1 LFLFL
6 TALVLRIKYVKNNS
20 NLLAVNE
27 RKAVKLAKKQ
37 LILAE
42 KQLKLNNKDAFYTEI
57 LLALNNYLNNKLGI
71 KIAENTRE
79 NIKQTLLIKK
89 VDETKIITLLQIIDT
104 CEFAKYA
111 PGTVSG
117 ELNKVYGNTIQLI
130 TAIEEQLNKKG

>member
-1 LFLFL
+1 M
-6 TALVLRIKYVKNNS
+6 
-20 NLLAVNE
+20 
-27 RKAVKLAKKQ
+27 
-37 LILAE
+37 
-42 KQLKLNNKDAFYTEI
+42 KLNNKDAFYTEI

>member
-1 LFLFL
+1 
-6 TALVLRIKYVKNNS
+6 
-20 NLLAVNE
+20 
-27 RKAVKLAKKQ
+27 
-37 LILAE
+37 
-42 KQLKLNNKDAFYTEI
+42 
-57 LLALNNYLNNKLGI
+57 
-71 KIAENTRE
+71 
-79 NIKQTLLIKK
+79 LIKK